1 MSTAQH
7 ETIADVLIDEI
18 LRGQYRTGERL
29 PSERDLSAR
38 FDTNRGTVRVAIK
51 KLEQLGI
58 ADVQPGGVRVRPIE
72 DANLDVI
79 GALLALDDVPDPDLM
94 EQTLEVMG
102 TLMRLAAKRALE
114 RATDSQIEH
123 ARELLRRTRGEG
135 VSPEQ
140 AAQTRLE
147 LGQLFMTLSGNLV
160 LRLIGNSLRVQVLGR
175 TNSAPPIMTLDPPD
189 AEVLLDKLD
198 DALATRRASAVVTVM
213 ERLMALNTQHV
224 VNTLLAL
231 RGAADRPT
239 QAGSRS

>member
-1 MSTAQH
+1 MPTAQH

-38 FDTNRGTVRVAIK
+38 FDTNRGSVRVAIK

-160 LRLIGNSLRVQVLGR
+160 LRLIGNSLHVQVLGR
-175 TNSAPPIMTLDPPD
+175 TSAPPIMAMDPPD

-198 DALATRRASAVVTVM
+198 DALATRRASAAVTVL

-231 RGAADRPT
+231 RGTADRPT